1 MPLLDGRW
9 DTFTRNSS
17 AEQRH
22 HIMKKEKNIPHYH
35 IVRCNEIH
43 KKGDIVTQRGF
54 AAIILGVMME
64 SKPIKKDKPTK
75 DQSVKL

>member
-1 MPLLDGRW
+1 
-9 DTFTRNSS
+9 
-17 AEQRH
+17 
-22 HIMKKEKNIPHYH
+22 MKKEKNIPHYH